1 MMDTTTTPVRWRN
14 SHQHFLTHLLVMPLW
29 HKAVILLAG
38 LAALLGT
45 AGQLATSPV
54 VEQHVAKVTGNDVA
68 PPPPNARGFVNDA
81 PGGNPTVPVAQ
92 PADSPRSFTMAVS
105 PHAKRVGLSIVLGF
119 VIGWFFRAFVK
130 TMAFLL
136 VLVAGGLWLL
146 SHFNILHLSDANIDQ
161 MKDKS
166 ATAVGWLTAQAS
178 HLKDLAVA
186 HLPSTGGGAFGAFL
200 GVRRR

>member
-1 MMDTTTTPVRWRN
+1 MDHPTTPLRWRN

-38 LAALLGT
+38 LAALIGT

-54 VEQHVAKVTGNDVA
+54 VEKHVAHVTGNDIS
-68 PPPPNARGFVNDA
+68 PPANSRGFASDA
-81 PGGNPTVPVAQ
+81 PSADRTA
-92 PADSPRSFTMAVS
+92 ATDSPAPSPSLFTSAS

-130 TMAFLL
+130 TMALLLL
-136 VLVAGGLWLL
+136 VVGGGLWLL
-146 SHFNILHLSDANIDQ
+146 AHFNIFHLSDTNIDELRTR
-161 MKDKS
+161 S
-166 ATAVGWLTAQAS
+166 TTAAGWLTTQAS
-178 HLKDLAVA
+178 HLKDLAIA

-200 GVRRR
+200 GIRRR